1 VSEYYLEIE
10 IQFDFVSTKIL
21 YCPTQKGSLWLAKCS
36 GAFEVIDKSRIIIK
50 EV

>member
-10 IQFDFVSTKIL
+10 IQLNFESTEIL
-21 YCPTQKGSLWLAKCS
+21 YCSTQKDSLWLAKCS